1 MTSLN
6 YQLHKP
12 ALMFQTIQ
20 RSLTL
25 VLLLAALAGV
35 ATIQMHAMNAL
46 AKSDSNSKK
55 QKDSQK
61 TDSNSNSKKHNEN
74 KAKVGSQSQDNKHK
88 DTKAKTDGALKSN
101 SNSKPDTKAKEK
113 TESDSKAKADDTT
126 DTASSDTKKDAT
138 SNTDKKP
145 DTKAEISTSSTDK
158 KPDTNTADPI
168 ASTSTTDRSSNG
180 QGSLTNEKATD
191 QPDRVGIHDNA
202 QQTSGEGANKGGTV
216 TDPTLCDNT
225 DNSDCKT
232 TVKADC
238 FGKVIQHRAQ
248 EHKDN
253 PDEGTLGSHTRDP
266 VPELPGNE
274 TPRQGIGNQDQ
285 GHPAAHGAFNSQ
297 FDEDDEQNVVENC

>member
-1 MTSLN
+1 
-6 YQLHKP
+6 
-12 ALMFQTIQ
+12 MFQTIQ
-20 RSLTL
+20 RSLVL
-25 VLLLAALAGV
+25 VLLLAALAAV
-35 ATIQMHAMNAL
+35 ATIQMHAMNVL
-46 AKSDSNSKK
+46 AKSDS
-55 QKDSQK
+55 QKDNEK
-61 TDSNSNSKKHNEN
+61 SNDKDKNAN
-74 KAKVGSQSQDNKHK
+74 DNKNKEDK
-88 DTKAKTDGALKSN
+88 DTKAKTD
-101 SNSKPDTKAKEK
+101 DTDA
-113 TESDSKAKADDTT
+113 SDA
-126 DTASSDTKKDAT
+126 KKDTNA
-138 SNTDKKP
+138 
-145 DTKAEISTSSTDK
+145 
-158 KPDTNTADPI
+158 KPDTNTD
-168 ASTSTTDRSSNG
+168 ASTSDSSSENG
-180 QGSLTNEKATD
+180 QGSLTSEKAKD
-191 QPDRVGIHDNA
+191 QPDRVGIHDND

-225 DNSDCKT
+225 DNPDCKT